1 MKPNI
6 LELVD
11 VGFHSST
18 QPTHFLILDFIKSSM
33 LNSQSLNNK
42 KLLIRRDKSRFLTFM
57 AICVHHDLRHV

>member
-18 QPTHFLILDFIKSSM
+18 QPTHFLILDFIKSSI
-33 LNSQSLNNK
+33 LNKISDIFQATSTYWFN
-42 KLLIRRDKSRFLTFM
+42 LLE
-57 AICVHHDLRHV
+57 

>member
-18 QPTHFLILDFIKSSM
+18 QPTHFLILDFIKSSI
-33 LNSQSLNNK
+33 LSA
-42 KLLIRRDKSRFLTFM
+42 LTV
-57 AICVHHDLRHV
+57 AALKRNVRPTRQCSEI

>member
-18 QPTHFLILDFIKSSM
+18 QPTHFLILDFIKSSI
-33 LNSQSLNNK
+33 
-42 KLLIRRDKSRFLTFM
+42 LIH
-57 AICVHHDLRHV
+57 IE